1 MAIKIEGQPEEIKIA
16 FESASPTIRYT
27 EKEVEAAAPGVA
39 AMARQSGFVD
49 LQPKNKALQELVA
62 RRDSL
67 LAYARSIKVT
77 DPASFALAASVRRD
91 LRKVKDTF
99 EGLLRPGIKRLD
111 QLHTQALDE
120 LKGYVGVVDETDKAL
135 KREQDTHQTQ
145 EKKRKEEEKRLQDE
159 IMAAARERILNE
171 QLEAAVVEQSPERV
185 EQVLERMAAPAPVI
199 PLVHTPVKA
208 EGAMSR
214 TVPTLTLINSGRIN
228 PRWLLWMVQEEL
240 EQKGECE
247 WLTRQLKKE
256 VARSGKSAVEKVGV
270 GSVEYDEVVST
281 GVRR

>member
-1 MAIKIEGQPEEIKIA
+1 VAIKIEGQSGEIKIA
-16 FESASPTIRYT
+16 FESASPTVRYT
-27 EKEVEAAAPGVA
+27 EDQVEAAAPGVV
-39 AMARQSGFVD
+39 AMVRQSGFVD

-67 LAYARSIKVT
+67 LSYARSIKVT

-159 IMAAARERILNE
+159 IMAAARDRILNE
-171 QLEAAVVEQSPERV
+171 QLESALIEQSPEKV
-185 EQVLERMAAPAPVI
+185 EEVLVRMATPAPVI
-199 PLVHTPVKA
+199 PMVHVPVKA

-214 TVPTLTLINSGRIN
+214 TIPTLTLIDFTRLNHL
-228 PRWLLWMVQEEL
+228 WLLQMIGEEI
-240 EQKGECE
+240 ERKGECE
-247 WLTRQLKKE
+247 WLTQQLKRE
-256 VARSGKSAVEKVGV
+256 VARSGKDAVEKVGV

>member
-1 MAIKIEGQPEEIKIA
+1 MALKIEGQGQPA
-16 FESASPTIRYT
+16 PQQPTPTPSPFEAL
-27 EKEVEAAAPGVA
+27 AAPAPLPSGEIVA
-39 AMARQSGFVD
+39 TRSTPQS
-49 LQPKNKALQELVA
+49 KALQELVA

-67 LAYARSIKVT
+67 LSYARSIKVT

-91 LRKVKDTF
+91 LRRVKDTF

-111 QLHTQALDE
+111 QLHAQALDE
-120 LKGYVGVVDETDKAL
+120 LKGYVGVVDQTDKLL
-135 KREQDTHQTQ
+135 KGEQDSHQTR
-145 EKKRKEEEKRLQDE
+145 EKKRKEEEKRRLE
-159 IMAAARERILNE
+159 EEMAAARDRILSE
-171 QLEAAVVEQSPERV
+171 QLEEAVVDQSPERV

-214 TVPTLTLINSGRIN
+214 TIPTLTLVDHAKLN
-228 PRWLLWMVQEEL
+228 PLWLLLMIWEDIQ
-240 EQKGECE
+240 QKGECE

-256 VARSGKSAVEKVGV
+256 VARSGKSAVEKVGM